1 MHERLRGENERN
13 REKTERKGEA
23 ARDRTRQ
30 GEKLTKSKN
39 QDEGVGTKP
48 EPWMGPIK

>member
-23 ARDRTRQ
+23 VKDRTRQ
-30 GEKLTKSKN
+30 GEKLKRTK
-39 QDEGVGTKP
+39 TKAR
-48 EPWMGPIK
+48 G